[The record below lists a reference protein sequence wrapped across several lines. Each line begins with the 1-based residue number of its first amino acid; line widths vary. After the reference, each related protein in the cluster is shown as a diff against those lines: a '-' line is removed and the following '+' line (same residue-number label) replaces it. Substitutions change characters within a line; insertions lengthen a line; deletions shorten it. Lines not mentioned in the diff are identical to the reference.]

1 MSFKEERE
9 HASRKKGQG
18 RLSHWFN
25 YPGLKSFVECP
36 LAALAM
42 VVLSPVLLLMAI
54 GIRLDSPGSPIFV
67 QERVGKDGRR
77 FKCYKFRCMPV
88 DNDDGEYKA
97 YLSRYVRDNVPYRV
111 DENGRGVYKVDEL
124 PVMRVGALLRK
135 TNLDELPQL
144 LNIVKG
150 EMSFIG
156 PRPDI
161 PYAVE
166 MYSDWHRERLRAKP
180 GITGLWQVRGRR
192 NLSFEDMVRLDV
204 DYIKRQSLWL
214 DTKIMLLTVKIILR
228 RDGS

>member
-1 MSFKEERE
+1 MDC
-9 HASRKKGQG
+9 
-18 RLSHWFN
+18 L
-25 YPGLKSFVECP
+25 
-36 LAALAM
+36 LAVPAI
-42 VVLSPVLLLMAI
+42 VVLSPVLLLIAI

-77 FKCYKFRCMPV
+77 FKCYKFRCMPA

-97 YLSRYVRDNVPYRV
+97 YLSRYVRENAPYRV
-111 DENGRGVYKVDEL
+111 DESGQGVYKVDEM
-124 PVMRVGALLRK
+124 PVTRFGALLRK

-144 LNIVKG
+144 FNVLKG
-150 EMSFIG
+150 EMSLVG
-156 PRPDI
+156 PRPDV
-161 PYAVE
+161 PYAVD
-166 MYSDWHRERLRAKP
+166 MYNDWHRERLRAKP

-204 DYIKRQSLWL
+204 DYIKRQSLFL